1 MTAACGCDH
10 REEQAGD
17 PESGE
22 RAWWRDRALLV
33 PLASG
38 AFFLT
43 GLVTET
49 TAGESTAAGNTSHA
63 MFWIGLL
70 LGAYTFVP
78 GALRS
83 LFTRGK
89 LGISLLMTIS
99 AAGAIALGFIEE
111 AAALA
116 FLYSIAEALEDRAM
130 DKARSGLRSLLKLVP
145 ETAMLVQ
152 DGETL
157 EVAAA
162 SITVGD
168 TFLVLPGKR
177 VATDGTISSGS
188 SSVDASAI
196 TGESMPVDVSV
207 GDQVAAGSINA
218 SGPLELVATANGTD
232 NSITTLV
239 NLVEQAQRER
249 GRRARLADRIARP
262 LVPGVMILAALVG
275 TLGSLITGD
284 PLIWVTRALVVLVA
298 ASPCALAIAV
308 PVTVVSAIGAAS
320 RFGVIVKS
328 GAAFEQ
334 LGSLRRIAFDKTGT
348 LTRNQ
353 PSVVTVLAGEGVD
366 HERVIEWAAALEQFS
381 THPLAAAI
389 TAAAPSTPPASDV
402 TEQPGEGIAGVVAG
416 QSIAAGSPRWIA
428 PGELAAQVTAMEAE
442 GQTCVLVAR
451 DGETVG
457 VIGIRDEL
465 RPEAPTAVA
474 SLQDQGLEVI
484 MLTGDNARTAN
495 VLAGAAGITDVR
507 AELRPEDKAAEIS
520 ASVAQRPTGMIGD
533 GINDAPAL
541 ATATVGIAMGVTG
554 ADAAIESADVAL
566 TGNDLRII
574 PRALNHAR
582 RGRAIMNQNI
592 VLSLAIVTC
601 LVPLAVTGVL
611 GLAAVVLVHEVAEVV
626 VIANGLR
633 AAHVRRSQAGSDL

>member
-1 MTAACGCDH
+1 M
-10 REEQAGD
+10 
-17 PESGE
+17 
-22 RAWWRDRALLV
+22 LV
-33 PLASG
+33 PIASG
-38 AFFLT
+38 MLFIA
-43 GLVTET
+43 GVITEV
-49 TAGESTAAGNTSHA
+49 AARGNAASGTVSQA
-63 MFWIGLL
+63 LFWIGLL
-70 LGAYTFVP
+70 LGASTFVP

-130 DKARSGLRSLLKLVP
+130 DRARSGLRSLLKLVP

-177 VATDGTISSGS
+177 VATDGTISSGR

-284 PLIWVTRALVVLVA
+284 PLTWVTRALVVLVA

-366 HERVIEWAAALEQFS
+366 RERVIEWAAALEQFS

-633 AAHVRRSQAGSDL
+633 AARVKRLILV